1 MNKQAMRDATARGFA
16 TATDLADHLVR
27 QGLPFRESHEVVA
40 KAVKAASQQNVDI
53 TDLTIE
59 ELQTISPLISKEM
72 VGLLS
77 PEQALESRN
86 HIGGTGSQAVMS
98 AISNARKLIA

>member
-1 MNKQAMRDATARGFA
+1 RS
-16 TATDLADHLVR
+16 
-27 QGLPFRESHEVVA
+27 RESHEVVA